1 MYRSSFN
8 DECNYFFCTYQRKEA
23 TSNNL
28 KMPPLFGSSGL
39 VSIKNASVS
48 VARMR
53 VSGLYLL
60 NNNNLALTKEKRR
73 LLESDDLKLPPLF
86 EVPDWFRLKRPAC
99 PRPECAFQDCKL
111 YG

>member
-1 MYRSSFN
+1 MMYVLI
-8 DECNYFFCTYQRKEA
+8 FFALTKEKRPLL

-28 KMPPLFGSSGL
+28 KLPPLFGSSGL
-39 VSIKNASVS
+39 FSIKNASVS

-60 NNNNLALTKEKRR
+60 NNNNNLALTKEKRR